1 MDVKLT
7 GLGGVVNWL
16 VSKVTTWVAG
26 LFRDRIIH
34 KLESEYQK
42 YGKDIIAAYNI
53 EDLLGS
59 NMKDFSL

>member
-26 LFRDRIIH
+26 LFRDQIIH

-42 YGKDIIAAYNI
+42 YGKDIIGAYNI

-59 NMKDFSL
+59 NLNDFSL